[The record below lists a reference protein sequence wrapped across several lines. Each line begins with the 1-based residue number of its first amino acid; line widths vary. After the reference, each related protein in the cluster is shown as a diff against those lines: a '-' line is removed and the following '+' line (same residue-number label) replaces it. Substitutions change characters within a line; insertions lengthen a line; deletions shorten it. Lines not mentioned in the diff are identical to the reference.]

1 MQQQISPRSGHEV
14 YLSCLGSRYGIFTKD
29 TRYTEYTIKK
39 ETPNSSSDALPDPMS
54 DPLPNTERVM
64 IDEAGRL
71 VVPARFRRALDI
83 QGRQQLIMGLE
94 GDTIRLRTP
103 SAALARLQ
111 AIVRRHRKGSGSVVD
126 EFILERRAEAARE

>member
-1 MQQQISPRSGHEV
+1 M
-14 YLSCLGSRYGIFTKD
+14 
-29 TRYTEYTIKK
+29 KK
-39 ETPNSSSDALPDPMS
+39 ENRNSPTDAPPDPMS
-54 DPLPNTERVM
+54 DPLPDTERVT

-83 QGRQQLIMGLE
+83 RGRQQLIMALE

-111 AIVRRHRKGSGSVVD
+111 AIVRRHRKGSGGVD

>member
-1 MQQQISPRSGHEV
+1 M
-14 YLSCLGSRYGIFTKD
+14 
-29 TRYTEYTIKK
+29 KK
-39 ETPNSSSDALPDPMS
+39 ENRNSPTDASPDSMPDS
-54 DPLPNTERVM
+54 VPDTERVT

-83 QGRQQLIMGLE
+83 QGRQQLIMALE

-111 AIVRRHRKGSGSVVD
+111 AIARRHWKGSGSVVD

>member
-1 MQQQISPRSGHEV
+1 MKEESRNSAAAASP
-14 YLSCLGSRYGIFTKD
+14 
-29 TRYTEYTIKK
+29 
-39 ETPNSSSDALPDPMS
+39 DALPDP
-54 DPLPNTERVM
+54 LPDTERVT

-83 QGRQQLIMGLE
+83 RGRQQLVMRLE

-103 SAALARLQ
+103 LAALARLQ
-111 AIVRRHRKGSGSVVD
+111 DMARRKRKGSGSVVD

>member
-1 MQQQISPRSGHEV
+1 M
-14 YLSCLGSRYGIFTKD
+14 
-29 TRYTEYTIKK
+29 KK
-39 ETPNSSSDALPDPMS
+39 ENRNSPTDASPDSMPDS
-54 DPLPNTERVM
+54 VPDTERVT

-94 GDTIRLRTP
+94 GDTIRLRTT

-111 AIVRRHRKGSGSVVD
+111 AIVRRHRKGSGGVD

>member
-1 MQQQISPRSGHEV
+1 M
-14 YLSCLGSRYGIFTKD
+14 
-29 TRYTEYTIKK
+29 KK
-39 ETPNSSSDALPDPMS
+39 ENRNSPTDAPPDPMS
-54 DPLPNTERVM
+54 DPLPDTERVT

-83 QGRQQLIMGLE
+83 RGRQQLIMALE

-111 AIVRRHRKGSGSVVD
+111 AIARRHWKGSGSVVD

>member
-1 MQQQISPRSGHEV
+1 M
-14 YLSCLGSRYGIFTKD
+14 
-29 TRYTEYTIKK
+29 KK
-39 ETPNSSSDALPDPMS
+39 ETRNSPTDAPPDPMS
-54 DPLPNTERVM
+54 DPLPNTERVT

-71 VVPARFRRALDI
+71 VVPARFRRALNI
-83 QGRQQLIMGLE
+83 QGREQLLMGLE

-111 AIVRRHRKGSGSVVD
+111 AMVRRHRKGSGGVD

>member
-1 MQQQISPRSGHEV
+1 M
-14 YLSCLGSRYGIFTKD
+14 T
-29 TRYTEYTIKK
+29 K
-39 ETPNSSSDALPDPMS
+39 ETRNSVTDASPDSMPDS
-54 DPLPNTERVM
+54 VPDTERVT

-111 AIVRRHRKGSGSVVD
+111 AIARRHWKGSGSVVD

>member
-1 MQQQISPRSGHEV
+1 MKEEPRQSIHESSPER
-14 YLSCLGSRYGIFTKD
+14 L
-29 TRYTEYTIKK
+29 TE
-39 ETPNSSSDALPDPMS
+39 P
-54 DPLPNTERVM
+54 ERVT

-71 VVPARFRRALDI
+71 VVPARFRKALDI
-83 QGRQQLIMGLE
+83 RGRQQLVVGLE

-111 AIVRRHRKGSGSVVD
+111 AIARQKRQGSGSVVD

>member
-1 MQQQISPRSGHEV
+1 MKEKTRNSVAAASP
-14 YLSCLGSRYGIFTKD
+14 
-29 TRYTEYTIKK
+29 
-39 ETPNSSSDALPDPMS
+39 DALPDP
-54 DPLPNTERVM
+54 LPDTERVT

-83 QGRQQLIMGLE
+83 RGRQQLVMRLE

-103 SAALARLQ
+103 LAALARLQ
-111 AIVRRHRKGSGSVVD
+111 DMARRKRKGSGSVVD

>member
-1 MQQQISPRSGHEV
+1 MKMEGTMKEPRQSIPESPPDRSAE
-14 YLSCLGSRYGIFTKD
+14 
-29 TRYTEYTIKK
+29 
-39 ETPNSSSDALPDPMS
+39 P
-54 DPLPNTERVM
+54 ERVT

-71 VVPARFRRALDI
+71 VVPARFRKALGI
-83 QGRQQLIMGLE
+83 RGRQQLVVGLE

-111 AIVRRHRKGSGSVVD
+111 AIARQKRQGSGSVVD

>member
-1 MQQQISPRSGHEV
+1 M
-14 YLSCLGSRYGIFTKD
+14 
-29 TRYTEYTIKK
+29 KK
-39 ETPNSSSDALPDPMS
+39 ESRNSPTDASPDPMS
-54 DPLPNTERVM
+54 DPVPDTERVT

-83 QGRQQLIMGLE
+83 RGREQLIMGLE
-94 GDTIRLRTP
+94 GDTIQLRTT

-111 AIVRRHRKGSGSVVD
+111 AIARRHRKGSGSVVD

>member
-1 MQQQISPRSGHEV
+1 MKEETRHSTSEASPDQLAG
-14 YLSCLGSRYGIFTKD
+14 
-29 TRYTEYTIKK
+29 
-39 ETPNSSSDALPDPMS
+39 
-54 DPLPNTERVM
+54 TERVT

-83 QGRQQLIMGLE
+83 RGRQQLVVGLE

-103 SAALARLQ
+103 GAALARLQ
-111 AIVRRHRKGSGSVVD
+111 AIARQKRQGSGSVVD

>member
-1 MQQQISPRSGHEV
+1 
-14 YLSCLGSRYGIFTKD
+14 
-29 TRYTEYTIKK
+29 
-39 ETPNSSSDALPDPMS
+39 MS
-54 DPLPNTERVM
+54 DPLPDTERVT

-83 QGRQQLIMGLE
+83 RGRQQLIMALE

-111 AIVRRHRKGSGSVVD
+111 AIVRRHRKGSGGVD